1 MNTEKKF
8 YEMSLYE
15 RLSLLASKS
24 NLTKNGISA
33 VINQPLSFDKIDG
46 MVENAVG
53 SFPLPLGIATNFVIN
68 GKEYL
73 VPMAIEEPSVIA
85 AASHAAKLAKSRG
98 GFKASAESSIM
109 RGQIQ
114 VTNLLDIKKAIQ
126 VISKSKESLLRT
138 VNSIS
143 KNVKALDLKTRI
155 VENEIDGTKMLA
167 TELYVDCKDSMGAN
181 TINSMCELLGPE
193 IEQKTRGKVILKILS
208 NYATERIATS
218 KATFKKEE
226 LGGKDIV
233 DRILS
238 AFAFAFSDTYRAVT
252 HNKGIMNGID
262 AVSIATGQDFRAIEA
277 ACHAYASRDGKY
289 RSLTT
294 FSKSSN
300 GDLVGKIEI
309 PLSVGIVGGV
319 STVHPMAKMGLKL
332 LGVKSASELA
342 CVIASAGLAQNLA
355 AIRALST
362 EGIQKGHMK
371 LHAKNIAVAAG
382 AVGKIVDLVSEAMYS
397 QSKIS
402 LDSARRILHDLGK
415 EKDDSSRKNT
425 KKPKNTS

>member
-1 MNTEKKF
+1 MAEKKF
-8 YEMSLYE
+8 YQMSLEE
-15 RLSLLASKS
+15 RLSSIASKS
-24 NLTKNGISA
+24 GLTRNEIST
-33 VINQPLSFDKIDG
+33 VVNQSLSFEEIDK
-46 MVENAVG
+46 MVENAIG
-53 SFPLPLGIATNFVIN
+53 SFSLPLGIATNFVIN

-85 AASHAAKLAKSRG
+85 AASNAAKLARSKG
-98 GFKASAESSIM
+98 GFKASAKSSIM

-114 VTNLLDIKKAIQ
+114 LTNLLDIKKAIQ
-126 VISKSKESLLRT
+126 AISMYKESLLKLA
-138 VNSIS
+138 NSVS
-143 KNVKALDLKTRI
+143 KNVKAVDLKARL
-155 VENEIDGTKMLA
+155 VDNEIDGAKMVVA
-167 TELYVDCKDSMGAN
+167 EIYVDCKDSMGAN
-181 TINSMCELLGPE
+181 TINTMCELLGPK
-193 IEQKTRGKVILKILS
+193 IEQKTGGKVVLKILS

-218 KATFKKEE
+218 KATFRKDE
-226 LGGKDIV
+226 LGGDDIV

-238 AFAFAFSDTYRAVT
+238 AFALAFSDTHRAVT

-277 ACHAYASRDGKY
+277 AAHAYASRDGKY

-309 PLSVGIVGGV
+309 PLSVGIVGGI
-319 STVHPMAKMGLKL
+319 STVHPVAKMGLKI
-332 LGVKSASELA
+332 LGVKTAGELA

-382 AVGKIVDLVSEAMYS
+382 ATGKIVDLVSDAMYKE
-397 QSKIS
+397 SKIT
-402 LDSARRILHDLGK
+402 LDNARRILHDLKGQV
-415 EKDDSSRKNT
+415 
-425 KKPKNTS
+425 

>member
-8 YEMSLYE
+8 YEMSLDE
-15 RLSLLASKS
+15 RLSLVASKS
-24 NLTKNGISA
+24 NLTKNEIST
-33 VINQPLSFDKIDG
+33 VVNQPLPFDKIDR

-53 SFPLPLGIATNFVIN
+53 SFSLPLGIATNFVIN

-85 AASHAAKLAKSRG
+85 AASHAAKLAKSSG

-126 VISKSKESLLRT
+126 VISKNKESLLRT

-167 TELYVDCKDSMGAN
+167 AELYVDCKDSMGAN

-193 IEQKTRGKVILKILS
+193 IEQKTSGKVILKILS

-226 LGGKDIV
+226 LGGTDIV

-277 ACHAYASRDGKY
+277 AAHAYASRDGKY

-300 GDLVGKIEI
+300 GDLVGRIEI
-309 PLSVGIVGGV
+309 PLSVGIVGGI
-319 STVHPMAKMGLKL
+319 SIVHPVARMGLKI

-355 AIRALST
+355 AIKALST

-382 AVGKIVDLVSEAMYS
+382 ATGKLVDIVSETMYK

-402 LDSARRILHDLGK
+402 LDSARRILQDLRHSM
-415 EKDDSSRKNT
+415 DSPS
-425 KKPKNTS
+425 

>member
-8 YEMSLYE
+8 YEMSLDE

-24 NLTKNGISA
+24 NLTKNEISA
-33 VINQPLSFDKIDG
+33 VVNQPLPFDKIDR
-46 MVENAVG
+46 MVENAIG
-53 SFPLPLGIATNFVIN
+53 TFSLPLGIATNFVIN
-68 GKEYL
+68 GNEYL
-73 VPMAIEEPSVIA
+73 VPMVIEEPSVIA

-98 GFKASAESSIM
+98 GFKASAERSIM

-114 VTNLLDIKKAIQ
+114 VTNLLDIKKAIH
-126 VISKSKESLLRT
+126 VVSKSKESLLRT

-193 IEQKTRGKVILKILS
+193 IEQKTSGKVILKILS
-208 NYATERIATS
+208 NYATERIVIS
-218 KATFKKEE
+218 KATFKKQE
-226 LGGKDIV
+226 LGGNDIV

-238 AFAFAFSDTYRAVT
+238 AFAFAYSDTYRAVT

-277 ACHAYASRDGKY
+277 AAHAYASRSGKY

-300 GDLVGKIEI
+300 GDLIGRIEI

-319 STVHPMAKMGLKL
+319 STVHPVARMGLKI

-355 AIRALST
+355 AIRALSA

-382 AVGKIVDLVSEAMYS
+382 ATGKLVDIVSETMYK
-397 QSKIS
+397 QSKIN
-402 LDSARRILHDLGK
+402 LDSARRILQDLHHAR
-415 EKDDSSRKNT
+415 DSPS
-425 KKPKNTS
+425 

>member
-8 YEMSLYE
+8 YDMSLDE
-15 RLSLLASKS
+15 RLSLIASKS
-24 NLTKNGISA
+24 NLTKNEIST
-33 VINQPLSFDKIDG
+33 VVNQPLPFDKIDR
-46 MVENAVG
+46 MIENAVG
-53 SFPLPLGIATNFVIN
+53 SFSLPLGIATNFVIN

-85 AASHAAKLAKSRG
+85 AASHAAKLAKSSG

-126 VISKSKESLLRT
+126 VISKNKESLLRT

-143 KNVKALDLKTRI
+143 NNVKALDLKTRI

-167 TELYVDCKDSMGAN
+167 AELYVDCKDSMGAN

-193 IEQKTRGKVILKILS
+193 IEQKTSGKVILKILS

-226 LGGKDIV
+226 LGGTDIV

-277 ACHAYASRDGKY
+277 AAHAYASRDGKY

-300 GDLVGKIEI
+300 GDLVGRIEI
-309 PLSVGIVGGV
+309 PLSVGIVGGI
-319 STVHPMAKMGLKL
+319 SIVHPVARMGLKI

-342 CVIASAGLAQNLA
+342 CVLASAGLAQNLA

-382 AVGKIVDLVSEAMYS
+382 ATGKLVDIVSETMYK

-402 LDSARRILHDLGK
+402 LDSARRILQDLRHSM
-415 EKDDSSRKNT
+415 DSPS
-425 KKPKNTS
+425 

>member
-1 MNTEKKF
+1 MNTGKKF
-8 YEMSLYE
+8 YEMSLNE
-15 RLSLLASKS
+15 RLSLVASKS
-24 NLTKNGISA
+24 NLTKNEISTL
-33 VINQPLSFDKIDG
+33 VNQPLPFDKIDR

-53 SFPLPLGIATNFVIN
+53 IFSLPLGIATNFVIN

-126 VISKSKESLLRT
+126 VISKNKESLLRT

-143 KNVKALDLKTRI
+143 KNVKALNLKTRI

-167 TELYVDCKDSMGAN
+167 AELYVDCKDSMGAN

-193 IEQKTRGKVILKILS
+193 IEQKTSGKVILKILS

-226 LGGKDIV
+226 LGGTDIV

-277 ACHAYASRDGKY
+277 AAHAYASRDGKY

-300 GDLVGKIEI
+300 GDLVGRIEI
-309 PLSVGIVGGV
+309 PLSVGIVGGI
-319 STVHPMAKMGLKL
+319 STVHPVAKMGLKI

-342 CVIASAGLAQNLA
+342 CVIASVGLAQNLA
-355 AIRALST
+355 AIRALAT

-382 AVGKIVDLVSEAMYS
+382 ATGKLVDIVSETMYK
-397 QSKIS
+397 QLKIS
-402 LDSARRILHDLGK
+402 LDSARRILQDLNHSR
-415 EKDDSSRKNT
+415 DSS
-425 KKPKNTS
+425 S

>member
-1 MNTEKKF
+1 MNTKKKF
-8 YEMSLYE
+8 YEMSLDE

-24 NLTKNGISA
+24 NLTKNEISA
-33 VINQPLSFDKIDG
+33 VVNQPLPFDKIDR

-53 SFPLPLGIATNFVIN
+53 SFSLPLGIATNFVIN

-85 AASHAAKLAKSRG
+85 AASHAAKLAKTRG
-98 GFKASAESSIM
+98 GFKASAESSIV

-114 VTNLLDIKKAIQ
+114 VTNLLDIKKAIH

-193 IEQKTRGKVILKILS
+193 IEQKTSGKVILKILS

-226 LGGKDIV
+226 LGGNDIV

-277 ACHAYASRDGKY
+277 AAHAYASRDGKY

-300 GDLVGKIEI
+300 GDLVGRIEI
-309 PLSVGIVGGV
+309 PLSVGIVGGI
-319 STVHPMAKMGLKL
+319 STVNPVARMGLKI
-332 LGVKSASELA
+332 LGVKSACELA

-355 AIRALST
+355 AIKALST

-382 AVGKIVDLVSEAMYS
+382 ATGKLVDIVSETMYK

-402 LDSARRILHDLGK
+402 LDSARRILQDLHHAR
-415 EKDDSSRKNT
+415 DSS
-425 KKPKNTS
+425 S

>member
-8 YEMSLYE
+8 YEMSLDE

-24 NLTKNGISA
+24 NLTKNDISA

-277 ACHAYASRDGKY
+277 SAHAYASRDGKY

-294 FSKSSN
+294 FTKSSN
-300 GDLVGKIEI
+300 GDLVGRIKI
-309 PLSVGIVGGV
+309 PLSVGIVGGI
-319 STVHPMAKMGLKL
+319 STVHPVAKMGLKI

-382 AVGKIVDLVSEAMYS
+382 ATGKLVDIVSETMYK

-402 LDSARRILHDLGK
+402 LDIARRILQDLHQAR
-415 EKDDSSRKNT
+415 DSS
-425 KKPKNTS
+425 S

>member
-8 YEMSLYE
+8 YEMSLDE

-277 ACHAYASRDGKY
+277 SAHAYASRDGKY

-294 FSKSSN
+294 FTKSSN
-300 GDLVGKIEI
+300 GDLVGRIKI
-309 PLSVGIVGGV
+309 PLSVGIVGGI
-319 STVHPMAKMGLKL
+319 STVHPVAKMGLKI

-382 AVGKIVDLVSEAMYS
+382 ATGKLVDIVSETMYK

-402 LDSARRILHDLGK
+402 LDIARRILQDLHQAR
-415 EKDDSSRKNT
+415 DSS
-425 KKPKNTS
+425 S

>member
-8 YEMSLYE
+8 YEMSLDE
-15 RLSLLASKS
+15 RLSLVASKS
-24 NLTKNGISA
+24 NLTKNEIST
-33 VINQPLSFDKIDG
+33 VVNQPLPFDKIDR

-53 SFPLPLGIATNFVIN
+53 SFSLPLGIATNFVIN

-85 AASHAAKLAKSRG
+85 AASHAAKLAKSSR

-126 VISKSKESLLRT
+126 VISKNKESLLRT

-143 KNVKALDLKTRI
+143 NNVKALDLKTRI

-167 TELYVDCKDSMGAN
+167 AELYVDCKDSMGAN

-193 IEQKTRGKVILKILS
+193 IEQKTSGKVILKIIS

-218 KATFKKEE
+218 EATFKKEE
-226 LGGKDIV
+226 LGGTDIV

-277 ACHAYASRDGKY
+277 AAHAYASRDGKY

-300 GDLVGKIEI
+300 GDLVGRIEI
-309 PLSVGIVGGV
+309 PLSVGIVGGI
-319 STVHPMAKMGLKL
+319 STVHPVARMGLKI

-382 AVGKIVDLVSEAMYS
+382 ATGKLVDIVSETMYK

-402 LDSARRILHDLGK
+402 LDSARQILQDLRHSR
-415 EKDDSSRKNT
+415 DSPS
-425 KKPKNTS
+425 

>member
-8 YEMSLYE
+8 YEMTLDE

-24 NLTKNGISA
+24 NITKNQISA
-33 VINQPLSFDKIDG
+33 VVNQPLPFDKIDR

-53 SFPLPLGIATNFVIN
+53 SFSLPLGIAKNFVIN
-68 GKEYL
+68 AKEYL

-85 AASHAAKLAKSRG
+85 AASIAAKLAKSGG

-114 VTNLLDIKKAIQ
+114 VTNLLDIKKAIH
-126 VISKSKESLLRT
+126 VISKNKESLLKM

-143 KNVKALDLKTRI
+143 KNVKASDLKTRI
-155 VENEIDGTKMLA
+155 VQNEIDGTKMLV

-193 IEQKTRGKVILKILS
+193 IEQRTSGKVIVKILS

-226 LGGKDIV
+226 LGGNDTV

-238 AFAFAFSDTYRAVT
+238 AFSFAFSDTYRAVT

-277 ACHAYASRDGKY
+277 AAHAYASRSGKY

-294 FSKSSN
+294 FSKSSS
-300 GDLVGKIEI
+300 GDLIGRIEI
-309 PLSVGIVGGV
+309 PLSVGIVGGI
-319 STVHPMAKMGLKL
+319 SSVHPVAKMSLKIL
-332 LGVKSASELA
+332 RVKSASELA
-342 CVIASAGLAQNLA
+342 CVIASVGLAQNLA

-382 AVGKIVDLVSEAMYS
+382 ATGKLVDIVSETMYK

-402 LDSARRILHDLGK
+402 LDSARRILQDLHHAR
-415 EKDDSSRKNT
+415 DRSS
-425 KKPKNTS
+425 

>member
-1 MNTEKKF
+1 MAGKKF
-8 YEMSLYE
+8 YQMSLEE
-15 RLSLLASKS
+15 RLSSIASKS
-24 NLTKNGISA
+24 GLTRNEIST
-33 VINQPLSFDKIDG
+33 VVNQPLSFDKIDK
-46 MVENAVG
+46 MVENAIG
-53 SFPLPLGIATNFVIN
+53 SFSLPLGIATNFVIN

-85 AASHAAKLAKSRG
+85 GASNAAKLARSKG
-98 GFKASAESSIM
+98 GFKASAKSSIM

-126 VISKSKESLLRT
+126 AISKYKESLLKLS
-138 VNSIS
+138 NSVS
-143 KNVKALDLKTRI
+143 KNVKAVDLKTR
-155 VENEIDGTKMLA
+155 VVDNEIDGAKMVLA
-167 TELYVDCKDSMGAN
+167 EIYVDCKDSMGAN
-181 TINSMCELLGPE
+181 TINTMCELLGPK
-193 IEQKTRGKVILKILS
+193 IEQKTGGKVVLKILS
-208 NYATERIATS
+208 NYATERIAIS
-218 KATFKKEE
+218 KATFRKDE
-226 LGGKDIV
+226 LGGADIV

-238 AFAFAFSDTYRAVT
+238 AFALAFSDTHRAVT

-277 ACHAYASRDGKY
+277 AAHAYASRDGKY

-309 PLSVGIVGGV
+309 PLSVGIVGGI
-319 STVHPMAKMGLKL
+319 STVHPVAKMGLKI
-332 LGVKSASELA
+332 LGVKTAGELA

-371 LHAKNIAVAAG
+371 LHAKNIAVTAG
-382 AVGKIVDLVSEAMYS
+382 ATGKIVDLVSEAMYKE
-397 QSKIS
+397 SKIS
-402 LDSARRILHDLGK
+402 LENARRILHDLKGK
-415 EKDDSSRKNT
+415 V
-425 KKPKNTS
+425 

>member
-8 YEMSLYE
+8 YEMSLDE
-15 RLSLLASKS
+15 RLSLVASKS
-24 NLTKNGISA
+24 NLTKNEIST
-33 VINQPLSFDKIDG
+33 VVNQALPFDKIDR

-53 SFPLPLGIATNFVIN
+53 SFSLPLGIATNFVIN

-85 AASHAAKLAKSRG
+85 AASHAAKLAESSG

-114 VTNLLDIKKAIQ
+114 VTNLLDIKNAIQ
-126 VISKSKESLLRT
+126 VISKNKESLLRT

-167 TELYVDCKDSMGAN
+167 AELYVDCKDSMGAN

-193 IEQKTRGKVILKILS
+193 IEQKTSGKVILKILS

-226 LGGKDIV
+226 LGGTDIV

-277 ACHAYASRDGKY
+277 AAHAYASRDGKY

-300 GDLVGKIEI
+300 GDLVGRIEI
-309 PLSVGIVGGV
+309 PLSVGIVGGI
-319 STVHPMAKMGLKL
+319 SIVHPVARMGLKI

-342 CVIASAGLAQNLA
+342 CVVASVGLAQNLA

-382 AVGKIVDLVSEAMYS
+382 ATGKLVDIVSETMYK

-402 LDSARRILHDLGK
+402 LDSARRILQDLRHSR
-415 EKDDSSRKNT
+415 DSPS
-425 KKPKNTS
+425 

>member
-1 MNTEKKF
+1 MAGKKF
-8 YEMSLYE
+8 YQMSLEE
-15 RLSLLASKS
+15 RLSSIASKS
-24 NLTKNGISA
+24 GLTRNEIST
-33 VINQPLSFDKIDG
+33 VVNQPLSFDKIDK
-46 MVENAVG
+46 MVENAIG
-53 SFPLPLGIATNFVIN
+53 SFSLPLGIATNFVIN

-85 AASHAAKLAKSRG
+85 GASNAAKLARSKG
-98 GFKASAESSIM
+98 GFKASAKSSIM

-126 VISKSKESLLRT
+126 AISKYKESLLKLS
-138 VNSIS
+138 NSVS
-143 KNVKALDLKTRI
+143 KNVKAVDLKTR
-155 VENEIDGTKMLA
+155 VVDNEIDGAKMVLA
-167 TELYVDCKDSMGAN
+167 EIYVDCKDSMGAN
-181 TINSMCELLGPE
+181 TINTMCELLGPK
-193 IEQKTRGKVILKILS
+193 IEQKTGGKVVLKILS
-208 NYATERIATS
+208 NYATERIAIS
-218 KATFKKEE
+218 KATFRKDE
-226 LGGKDIV
+226 LGGADIV

-238 AFAFAFSDTYRAVT
+238 AFALAFSDTHRAVT

-277 ACHAYASRDGKY
+277 AAHAYASRDGRY

-309 PLSVGIVGGV
+309 PLSVGIVGGI
-319 STVHPMAKMGLKL
+319 STVHPVAKMGLKI
-332 LGVKSASELA
+332 LGVKTAGELA

-371 LHAKNIAVAAG
+371 LHAKNIAVTAG
-382 AVGKIVDLVSEAMYS
+382 ATGKIVDLVSEAMYKE
-397 QSKIS
+397 SKIS
-402 LDSARRILHDLGK
+402 LENARRILHDLKGK
-415 EKDDSSRKNT
+415 V
-425 KKPKNTS
+425 

>member
-8 YEMSLYE
+8 YEMSLDE
-15 RLSLLASKS
+15 RLSLIASKS
-24 NLTKNGISA
+24 NLTKNEIST
-33 VINQPLSFDKIDG
+33 VVNQPLPFDKIDR
-46 MVENAVG
+46 MIENAVG
-53 SFPLPLGIATNFVIN
+53 SFSLPLGIATNFVIN

-73 VPMAIEEPSVIA
+73 VPMALEEPSVIA
-85 AASHAAKLAKSRG
+85 AASHAAKLAKSSG

-126 VISKSKESLLRT
+126 VISKNKESLLRT

-143 KNVKALDLKTRI
+143 NNVKALDLKTRI

-167 TELYVDCKDSMGAN
+167 AELYVDCKDSMGAN

-193 IEQKTRGKVILKILS
+193 IEQKTSGKVILKILS

-226 LGGKDIV
+226 LGGTDIV

-277 ACHAYASRDGKY
+277 AAHAYASRDGKY

-300 GDLVGKIEI
+300 GDLVGRIEI
-309 PLSVGIVGGV
+309 PLSVGIVGGI
-319 STVHPMAKMGLKL
+319 SIVHPVARMGLKI
-332 LGVKSASELA
+332 LGVKSARELA

-382 AVGKIVDLVSEAMYS
+382 ATGKLVDIVSETMYK

-402 LDSARRILHDLGK
+402 LDSARRILHDLRHSM
-415 EKDDSSRKNT
+415 DSPS
-425 KKPKNTS
+425 

>member
-8 YEMSLYE
+8 YEMSLDE

-24 NLTKNGISA
+24 NLTKNEIST
-33 VINQPLSFDKIDG
+33 VINQPLSFYKIDG

-114 VTNLLDIKKAIQ
+114 VTNLLDIKKAIH
-126 VISKSKESLLRT
+126 VVSKSKESLLRT

-226 LGGKDIV
+226 LGGNDIV

-277 ACHAYASRDGKY
+277 SAHAYASRDGKY

-294 FSKSSN
+294 FAKSSN
-300 GDLVGKIEI
+300 GDLVGRIEI
-309 PLSVGIVGGV
+309 PLSVGIVGGI
-319 STVHPMAKMGLKL
+319 STVHPVAKMGLKI

-382 AVGKIVDLVSEAMYS
+382 ATGKLVDIVSETMYK

-402 LDSARRILHDLGK
+402 LDIARRILQDLHQAR
-415 EKDDSSRKNT
+415 DSS
-425 KKPKNTS
+425 S

>member
-1 MNTEKKF
+1 MNVGKKF
-8 YEMSLYE
+8 YEMSLDE
-15 RLSLLASKS
+15 RLSLVASKS
-24 NLTKNGISA
+24 NFTKNEIST
-33 VINQPLSFDKIDG
+33 VVNQPLPFDKIDR
-46 MVENAVG
+46 MVENALG
-53 SFPLPLGIATNFVIN
+53 SFSLPLGIATNFVIN

-114 VTNLLDIKKAIQ
+114 VINLLDIKKAIQ
-126 VISKSKESLLRT
+126 VISKNKESLLRT

-143 KNVKALDLKTRI
+143 KNVKAVDLKTRI

-167 TELYVDCKDSMGAN
+167 AELYVDCKDSMGAN
-181 TINSMCELLGPE
+181 TINSMCELLGPA
-193 IEQKTRGKVILKILS
+193 IEQKTSGKVILKILS

-226 LGGKDIV
+226 LGGTEIV

-277 ACHAYASRDGKY
+277 AAHAYASRDGKY

-300 GDLVGKIEI
+300 GDLVGRIEI
-309 PLSVGIVGGV
+309 PLSVGIVGGI
-319 STVHPMAKMGLKL
+319 STVHPVARMGLKI

-342 CVIASAGLAQNLA
+342 CVIASVGLAQNLA

-382 AVGKIVDLVSEAMYS
+382 ATGKLVDIVSETMYK

-402 LDSARRILHDLGK
+402 LDSARRILQDLRHSR
-415 EKDDSSRKNT
+415 DSSC
-425 KKPKNTS
+425 

>member
-1 MNTEKKF
+1 MNTGKKF
-8 YEMSLYE
+8 YEMSLDE
-15 RLSLLASKS
+15 RLSLVASKS
-24 NLTKNGISA
+24 NLTKNEIST
-33 VINQPLSFDKIDG
+33 VVNQPLPFDKIDA

-53 SFPLPLGIATNFVIN
+53 SFSLPLGIATNFVIN

-73 VPMAIEEPSVIA
+73 VPMAIEESSVIA

-114 VTNLLDIKKAIQ
+114 VTNLLDIKKAIH
-126 VISKSKESLLRT
+126 VISKNKESLLRT

-143 KNVKALDLKTRI
+143 KNVRALDLKTRI

-167 TELYVDCKDSMGAN
+167 AELYVDCKDSMGAN

-193 IEQKTRGKVILKILS
+193 IEQKTGGKVILKILS

-226 LGGKDIV
+226 LGGTDIV

-277 ACHAYASRDGKY
+277 AAHAYASRDGKY

-300 GDLVGKIEI
+300 GDLVGRIEI
-309 PLSVGIVGGV
+309 PLSVGIVGGI
-319 STVHPMAKMGLKL
+319 STVHPIAKMSLKI
-332 LGVKSASELA
+332 LGVKSANELA
-342 CVIASAGLAQNLA
+342 CVIASTGLAQNLA

-382 AVGKIVDLVSEAMYS
+382 ATGKLVDIVSETMCK

-402 LDSARRILHDLGK
+402 LDNARRILQDLRHAR
-415 EKDDSSRKNT
+415 DSSY
-425 KKPKNTS
+425 

>member
-8 YEMSLYE
+8 YEMSLDE
-15 RLSLLASKS
+15 RLSLVASKS
-24 NLTKNGISA
+24 NLTKNEIST
-33 VINQPLSFDKIDG
+33 VVNQPLPFDKIDR

-53 SFPLPLGIATNFVIN
+53 SFSLPLGIATNFVIN

-85 AASHAAKLAKSRG
+85 AASHAAKLAKSSG

-126 VISKSKESLLRT
+126 VISKNKESLLRT

-143 KNVKALDLKTRI
+143 NNVKALDLKTRI

-167 TELYVDCKDSMGAN
+167 AELYVDCKDSMGAN

-193 IEQKTRGKVILKILS
+193 IEQKTSGKVILKILS
-208 NYATERIATS
+208 NYATERIATT

-226 LGGKDIV
+226 LGGTDIV

-277 ACHAYASRDGKY
+277 AAHAYASRDGKY

-300 GDLVGKIEI
+300 GDLVGRIEI
-309 PLSVGIVGGV
+309 PLSVGIVGGI
-319 STVHPMAKMGLKL
+319 SIVHPVARMGLKI

-382 AVGKIVDLVSEAMYS
+382 ATGKLVDIVSETMYK

-402 LDSARRILHDLGK
+402 LDSARRILQDLRHSM
-415 EKDDSSRKNT
+415 DSPS
-425 KKPKNTS
+425 

>member
-8 YEMSLYE
+8 YEMSLDE

-24 NLTKNGISA
+24 NLTKNEIST
-33 VINQPLSFDKIDG
+33 VINQPLSFYKIDG

-277 ACHAYASRDGKY
+277 SAHAYASRDGKY

-294 FSKSSN
+294 FTKSSN
-300 GDLVGKIEI
+300 GDLVGRIKI
-309 PLSVGIVGGV
+309 PLSVGIVGGI
-319 STVHPMAKMGLKL
+319 STVHPVAKMGLKI

-382 AVGKIVDLVSEAMYS
+382 ATGKLVDIVSETMYK
-397 QSKIS
+397 QSNIS
-402 LDSARRILHDLGK
+402 LDFARRILQDLHQAR
-415 EKDDSSRKNT
+415 DSS
-425 KKPKNTS
+425 S

>member
-1 MNTEKKF
+1 MTEKKF
-8 YEMSLYE
+8 YQMSLEE
-15 RLSLLASKS
+15 RLSLIAAKSGLSK
-24 NLTKNGISA
+24 NEIST
-33 VINQPLSFDKIDG
+33 VVNHSLSFDKVDK
-46 MVENAVG
+46 MVENAIG
-53 SFPLPLGIATNFVIN
+53 SFSLPLGIATNFVIN

-85 AASHAAKLAKSRG
+85 AASHAAKLARSKG
-98 GFKASAESSIM
+98 GFKASAKNSIM

-114 VTNLLDIKKAIQ
+114 VTSLLDIKKATQ
-126 VISKSKESLLRT
+126 AISKSRESLLK
-138 VNSIS
+138 VANSVS
-143 KNVKALDLKTRI
+143 KNVKAVDLKSR
-155 VENEIDGTKMLA
+155 VVDNDIDGTKMLLA
-167 TELYVDCKDSMGAN
+167 EIYVDCKDSMGAN
-181 TINSMCELLGPE
+181 TINTMCELLGPK
-193 IEQKTRGKVILKILS
+193 IQQKTGGKVILKILS
-208 NYATERIATS
+208 NYATERIAIS

-226 LGGKDIV
+226 LGGADIV

-238 AFAFAFSDTYRAVT
+238 AFALAFSDTHRAVT

-262 AVSIATGQDFRAIEA
+262 AVCIATGQDFRAIEA
-277 ACHAYASRDGKY
+277 AAHAYASRDGKY
-289 RSLTT
+289 RSLTS

-309 PLSVGIVGGV
+309 PLSVGIVGGI
-319 STVHPMAKMGLKL
+319 STVHPMAKMGLKI

-342 CVIASAGLAQNLA
+342 CIIASAGLAQNLA

-382 AVGKIVDLVSEAMYS
+382 ATGKIVDLVSEAMYK

-402 LDSARRILHDLGK
+402 LDSARRILHDLGTV
-415 EKDDSSRKNT
+415 KDDSSKNT
-425 KKPKNTS
+425 KNTL

>member
-8 YEMSLYE
+8 YEMSLDE

-24 NLTKNGISA
+24 NLTKNEISA
-33 VINQPLSFDKIDG
+33 VINQPLPFDKIDG
-46 MVENAVG
+46 MAENAVG

-114 VTNLLDIKKAIQ
+114 VTNLLDIKKAIH

-181 TINSMCELLGPE
+181 TINSMCELLGPQ
-193 IEQKTRGKVILKILS
+193 IEQKTSGKVILKILS

-226 LGGKDIV
+226 LGGNDIV

-277 ACHAYASRDGKY
+277 AAHAYASRDGKY

-294 FSKSSN
+294 FAKSSN
-300 GDLVGKIEI
+300 GDLVGRIEI
-309 PLSVGIVGGV
+309 PLSVGIVGGI
-319 STVHPMAKMGLKL
+319 STVHPVARMSLKI

-382 AVGKIVDLVSEAMYS
+382 ATGKLVDIVSETMYE

-402 LDSARRILHDLGK
+402 LDIARRILQDLHHAR
-415 EKDDSSRKNT
+415 DSS
-425 KKPKNTS
+425 S

>member
-8 YEMSLYE
+8 YEMSLDE
-15 RLSLLASKS
+15 RLSLIASKS
-24 NLTKNGISA
+24 NLTKNEIST
-33 VINQPLSFDKIDG
+33 VVNQPLPFDKIDR
-46 MVENAVG
+46 MIENAVG
-53 SFPLPLGIATNFVIN
+53 SFSLPLGIATNFVIN

-85 AASHAAKLAKSRG
+85 AASHAAKLAKSSG

-126 VISKSKESLLRT
+126 VISKNKESLLRT

-143 KNVKALDLKTRI
+143 NNVKALDLKTRI

-167 TELYVDCKDSMGAN
+167 AELYVDCKDSMGAN

-193 IEQKTRGKVILKILS
+193 IEQKTSGKVILKILS

-226 LGGKDIV
+226 LGGTDIV

-277 ACHAYASRDGKY
+277 AAHAYASRDGKY

-300 GDLVGKIEI
+300 GDLVGRIEI
-309 PLSVGIVGGV
+309 PLSVGIVGGI
-319 STVHPMAKMGLKL
+319 SIVHPVARMGLKI

-382 AVGKIVDLVSEAMYS
+382 ATGKLVDIVSETMYK

-402 LDSARRILHDLGK
+402 LDSARRILQDLRHSM
-415 EKDDSSRKNT
+415 DSPS
-425 KKPKNTS
+425 

>member
-1 MNTEKKF
+1 MNVGKKF
-8 YEMSLYE
+8 YEMSLDE
-15 RLSLLASKS
+15 RLSLVASKS
-24 NLTKNGISA
+24 NFTKNEIST
-33 VINQPLSFDKIDG
+33 VVNQPLPFDKIDR
-46 MVENAVG
+46 MVENALG
-53 SFPLPLGIATNFVIN
+53 SFSLPLGIATNFVIN

-114 VTNLLDIKKAIQ
+114 VINLLDIKKAIQ
-126 VISKSKESLLRT
+126 VISKNKESLLRA

-167 TELYVDCKDSMGAN
+167 AELYVDCKDSMGAN

-193 IEQKTRGKVILKILS
+193 IEQKTSGKVILKILS

-226 LGGKDIV
+226 LGGTDIV

-277 ACHAYASRDGKY
+277 AAHAYASRDGKY

-300 GDLVGKIEI
+300 GDLVGRIEI
-309 PLSVGIVGGV
+309 PLSVGIVGGI
-319 STVHPMAKMGLKL
+319 STVHPVARMGLKI

-382 AVGKIVDLVSEAMYS
+382 ATGKLVDIVSETMYK
-397 QSKIS
+397 QSKIN
-402 LDSARRILHDLGK
+402 LDSARRILQDLHHAR
-415 EKDDSSRKNT
+415 DSS
-425 KKPKNTS
+425 S

>member
-8 YEMSLYE
+8 YEMSLDE
-15 RLSLLASKS
+15 RLSLIASKS
-24 NLTKNGISA
+24 NLTKNEIST
-33 VINQPLSFDKIDG
+33 VVNQPLPFDKIDR
-46 MVENAVG
+46 MIENAVG
-53 SFPLPLGIATNFVIN
+53 SFSLPLGIATNFVIN

-85 AASHAAKLAKSRG
+85 AASHAAKLAKSSG
-98 GFKASAESSIM
+98 GFKASTESSIM

-126 VISKSKESLLRT
+126 VISKNKESLLRT

-143 KNVKALDLKTRI
+143 NNVKALDLKTRI

-167 TELYVDCKDSMGAN
+167 AELYVDCKDSMGAN

-193 IEQKTRGKVILKILS
+193 IEQKTSGKVILKILS

-226 LGGKDIV
+226 LGGIDIV

-277 ACHAYASRDGKY
+277 AAHAYASRDGKY

-300 GDLVGKIEI
+300 GDLVGRIEI
-309 PLSVGIVGGV
+309 PLSVGIVGGI
-319 STVHPMAKMGLKL
+319 SIVHPVARMGLKI

-382 AVGKIVDLVSEAMYS
+382 ATGKLVDIVSETMYK

-402 LDSARRILHDLGK
+402 LDSARRILQDLRHSM
-415 EKDDSSRKNT
+415 DSPS
-425 KKPKNTS
+425 

>member
-8 YEMSLYE
+8 YEMSLDE
-15 RLSLLASKS
+15 RLSLVASKS
-24 NLTKNGISA
+24 NLTKNEIST
-33 VINQPLSFDKIDG
+33 VVNQPLPFDKIDR

-53 SFPLPLGIATNFVIN
+53 SFSLPLGIATNFVIN

-85 AASHAAKLAKSRG
+85 AASHAAKLAKSSR

-126 VISKSKESLLRT
+126 VISKNKESLLRT

-143 KNVKALDLKTRI
+143 KNVMALDLKTRI

-167 TELYVDCKDSMGAN
+167 AELYVDCKDSMGAN

-193 IEQKTRGKVILKILS
+193 IEQKTSGKVILKIIS

-218 KATFKKEE
+218 EATFKKEE
-226 LGGKDIV
+226 LGGTDIV

-277 ACHAYASRDGKY
+277 AAHAYASRDGKY

-300 GDLVGKIEI
+300 GDLVGRIEI
-309 PLSVGIVGGV
+309 PLSVGIVGGI
-319 STVHPMAKMGLKL
+319 STVHPVARMGLKI

-355 AIRALST
+355 AIKALST

-382 AVGKIVDLVSEAMYS
+382 ATGKLVDIVSETMYK

-402 LDSARRILHDLGK
+402 LDSARQILQDLRHSR
-415 EKDDSSRKNT
+415 DSPS
-425 KKPKNTS
+425 

>member
-8 YEMSLYE
+8 YEMSLDE
-15 RLSLLASKS
+15 RLSLIASKS
-24 NLTKNGISA
+24 NLTKNEIST
-33 VINQPLSFDKIDG
+33 VVNQPLPFDKIDR

-53 SFPLPLGIATNFVIN
+53 SFSLPLGIATNFVIN

-85 AASHAAKLAKSRG
+85 AASHAAKLAKSSG

-126 VISKSKESLLRT
+126 VISKNKESLLRT

-143 KNVKALDLKTRI
+143 NNVKALDLKTRI

-167 TELYVDCKDSMGAN
+167 AELYVDCKDSMGAN

-193 IEQKTRGKVILKILS
+193 IEQKTSGKVILKILS

-226 LGGKDIV
+226 LGGTDIV

-277 ACHAYASRDGKY
+277 AAHAYASRDGKY

-300 GDLVGKIEI
+300 GDLVGRIEI
-309 PLSVGIVGGV
+309 PLSVGIVGGI
-319 STVHPMAKMGLKL
+319 SIVHPVARMGLKI

-342 CVIASAGLAQNLA
+342 CVLASAGLAQNLA

-382 AVGKIVDLVSEAMYS
+382 ATGKLVDIVSETMYK

-402 LDSARRILHDLGK
+402 LDSARRILQDLRHSM
-415 EKDDSSRKNT
+415 DSPS
-425 KKPKNTS
+425 

>member
-8 YEMSLYE
+8 YEMSLDE
-15 RLSLLASKS
+15 RLSLIASKS
-24 NLTKNGISA
+24 NLTKNEIST
-33 VINQPLSFDKIDG
+33 VVNQPLPFDKIDR
-46 MVENAVG
+46 MIENAVG
-53 SFPLPLGIATNFVIN
+53 SFSLPLGIATNFVIN

-85 AASHAAKLAKSRG
+85 AASHAAKLAKSSG

-126 VISKSKESLLRT
+126 VISKNKESLLRT
-138 VNSIS
+138 VNSIA

-167 TELYVDCKDSMGAN
+167 AELYVDCKDSMGAN

-193 IEQKTRGKVILKILS
+193 IEQKTSGKVILKILS

-226 LGGKDIV
+226 LGGTDIV

-277 ACHAYASRDGKY
+277 AAHAYASRDGKY

-300 GDLVGKIEI
+300 GDLVGRIEI
-309 PLSVGIVGGV
+309 PLSVGIVGGI
-319 STVHPMAKMGLKL
+319 SIVHPVARMGLKI

-382 AVGKIVDLVSEAMYS
+382 ATGKLVDIVSETMYK

-402 LDSARRILHDLGK
+402 LDSARRILQDLRHSM
-415 EKDDSSRKNT
+415 DSPS
-425 KKPKNTS
+425 

>member
-8 YEMSLYE
+8 YEMSLDE
-15 RLSLLASKS
+15 RLSLVASRS
-24 NLTKNGISA
+24 NLTKNEVSTI
-33 VINQPLSFDKIDG
+33 VNQLLPFDKIDK

-53 SFPLPLGIATNFVIN
+53 SFSLPLGIATNFVIN

-73 VPMAIEEPSVIA
+73 IPMVIEEPSVIA

-114 VTNLLDIKKAIQ
+114 ITNLLDIKKAIQ
-126 VISKSKESLLRT
+126 VISKNKESLLRT

-167 TELYVDCKDSMGAN
+167 AELYVDCKDSMGAN

-193 IEQKTRGKVILKILS
+193 IEQKTSGKVILKILS

-226 LGGKDIV
+226 LGGTDIV

-238 AFAFAFSDTYRAVT
+238 AFAFAFCDTYRAVT

-277 ACHAYASRDGKY
+277 AAHAYASRDGKY

-300 GDLVGKIEI
+300 GDLVGRIEI
-309 PLSVGIVGGV
+309 PLSVGIVGGI
-319 STVHPMAKMGLKL
+319 STVHPVARMGLRI

-382 AVGKIVDLVSEAMYS
+382 ATGKLVDIVSESMYK

-402 LDSARRILHDLGK
+402 LDNARRILQDLRHAR
-415 EKDDSSRKNT
+415 DSS
-425 KKPKNTS
+425 S

>member
-8 YEMSLYE
+8 YEMSLDE
-15 RLSLLASKS
+15 RLSLVASKS
-24 NLTKNGISA
+24 NLTKNEIST
-33 VINQPLSFDKIDG
+33 VVNQPLPFDKIDR

-53 SFPLPLGIATNFVIN
+53 SFSLPLGIATNFVIN

-85 AASHAAKLAKSRG
+85 AASHAAKLAKSSG

-126 VISKSKESLLRT
+126 VISKNKESLLRT
-138 VNSIS
+138 VNSIA

-167 TELYVDCKDSMGAN
+167 AELYVDCKDSMGAN

-193 IEQKTRGKVILKILS
+193 IEQKTSGKVILKILS

-226 LGGKDIV
+226 LGGTDIV

-277 ACHAYASRDGKY
+277 AAHAYASRDGKY

-300 GDLVGKIEI
+300 GDLVGRIEI
-309 PLSVGIVGGV
+309 PLSVGIVGGI
-319 STVHPMAKMGLKL
+319 SIVHPVARMGLKI

-382 AVGKIVDLVSEAMYS
+382 ATGKLVDIVSETMYK

-402 LDSARRILHDLGK
+402 LDSARRILQDLRNSR
-415 EKDDSSRKNT
+415 DSPS
-425 KKPKNTS
+425 

>member
-8 YEMSLYE
+8 YEMSLDE

-24 NLTKNGISA
+24 NLTKNEISA
-33 VINQPLSFDKIDG
+33 VVNQPLPFDKIDR

-53 SFPLPLGIATNFVIN
+53 SFSLPLGIATNFVIN
-68 GKEYL
+68 GKGYL

-114 VTNLLDIKKAIQ
+114 ITNLLDIKKAIQ
-126 VISKSKESLLRT
+126 VILKNKESLLRT

-193 IEQKTRGKVILKILS
+193 IEQKTSGKVILKILS
-208 NYATERIATS
+208 NYVTERIATS
-218 KATFKKEE
+218 EATFKKEE
-226 LGGKDIV
+226 LGGNDIV

-277 ACHAYASRDGKY
+277 AAHAYASRDGKY

-300 GDLVGKIEI
+300 GDLVGRIEI
-309 PLSVGIVGGV
+309 PLSVGIVGGI
-319 STVHPMAKMGLKL
+319 STVNPVARMGLKI
-332 LGVKSASELA
+332 LGVKSARELA

-355 AIRALST
+355 AIKALST

-382 AVGKIVDLVSEAMYS
+382 ATGKLVDIVSETMYK

-402 LDSARRILHDLGK
+402 LDSARRILQDLRHSM
-415 EKDDSSRKNT
+415 DSS
-425 KKPKNTS
+425 S